1 MYQLNDLIVVA
12 VAAAGITLV
21 LASWFY
27 ERELKIH
34 TDEIAYLETLVD
46 NDQGS
51 KTKTPGI
58 PDEYLRPL
66 AYAGLF
72 ENGAGLSIR
81 FPWTPE
87 EGDQS

>member
-1 MYQLNDLIVVA
+1 MYQITDVIVVA

-27 ERELKIH
+27 ERELKIAY
-34 TDEIAYLETLVD
+34 DEIDYLESRIPTGPD
-46 NDQGS
+46 PEE
-51 KTKTPGI
+51 KTPGI

-72 ENGAGLSIR
+72 TGNTSLGVD

-87 EGDQS
+87 KGDQG